1 MSDYAKQLDAIAL
14 AEAKLKAKRFRT
26 LEKALKSDSPD
37 DMVKAN
43 QIINAIQNK
52 EKTEDPKAF
61 FIDPL
66 QFNANLGYKDKAFS
80 LTYTT
85 LKRMSKT
92 PIINSII
99 KTRKNQVADFADYN
113 YLSKYGE
120 TYYRPVEGAELTQNR
135 DTEIKSGYLEMA
147 NVQIVSEMVNLIS
160 ITRAYESNQKV
171 IQTFDNTL
179 EVAVTQL
186 GRV

>member
-37 DMVKAN
+37 DMVKAS
-43 QIINAIQNK
+43 QVINAIQNK
-52 EKTEDPKAF
+52 TNTQDPKAF

-66 QFNANLGYKDKAFS
+66 EFNANLGYKDKAFS
-80 LTYTT
+80 LSYET

-99 KTRKNQVADFADYN
+99 KTRKNQVADFAEPQED
-113 YLSKYGE
+113 KYSTGFVIRKKAKNGITPKRSE
-120 TYYRPVEGAELTQNR
+120 ADKKIAWGI
-135 DTEIKSGYLEMA
+135 TE
-147 NVQIVSEMVNLIS
+147 
-160 ITRAYESNQKV
+160 
-171 IQTFDNTL
+171 
-179 EVAVTQL
+179 
-186 GRV
+186 

>member
-37 DMVKAN
+37 DMVKAS

-52 EKTEDPKAF
+52 EKTEEPKAF

-99 KTRKNQVADFADYN
+99 KTRKNQLADFAEPQEN
-113 YLSKYGE
+113 KYSAGF
-120 TYYRPVEGAELTQNR
+120 
-135 DTEIKSGYLEMA
+135 
-147 NVQIVSEMVNLIS
+147 
-160 ITRAYESNQKV
+160 V
-171 IQTFDNTL
+171 I
-179 EVAVTQL
+179 
-186 GRV
+186 RKKH